1 MAINKVIYGNNTLI
15 DLTDTT
21 ATAEDVVSGKTF
33 YKNDGTK
40 ETGILSNSGSYTL
53 LATEE
58 YQVTTTSS
66 GVSQVAYLNIG
77 TEGITKDKI
86 LYVRIR
92 DKAGKRPGYFL
103 GTDCF
108 YINHRKANGSST
120 SINTAGKILLRYS
133 DSSQYG
139 IYCFGTNGYGV
150 FPSALEQDGRLQICT
165 AYDSFYSLKV
175 DGTYK
180 VDVYLLDF
188 PDGVSPFDI

>member
-58 YQVTTTSS
+58 YQVKTTSS
-66 GVSQVAYLNIG
+66 GVSQIAYINIG

-103 GTDCF
+103 GTDSF

-120 SINTAGKILLRYS
+120 STNSAGKILLRYS
-133 DSSQYG
+133 DSNQYG
-139 IYCFGTNGYGV
+139 IYCFGSSGYGV
-150 FPSALEQDGRLQICT
+150 FPGSLEQDGRLEICS